1 MLGQGGGVFAG
12 THLHL
17 LLHAVPAV
25 AVVVQQQAVAH
36 RLVGGGLQGRID
48 RGGDVVALVDHV
60 TAEAGDHFLAHQF
73 GHVRGIDLHR
83 RLMSG
88 GVHRH
93 GLGRVGLGLAD
104 ELQVGHALQHIVVT
118 TLAGALRVG
127 DRVARGRELGDAGQ
141 RGHLVQVQLV
151 QFLAVI
157 ELGGSGDAVGAVA
170 EETLVQVQLEDL
182 VLAQLGLDLPRQQDL
197 GQLAGVA
204 VLGAEEELAGH
215 LLGDGGATRHALVVG
230 GGQQPHRTADAHVVH
245 AAVLVEAGVLGGQE
259 GLLQALGHVLHGDR
273 GTPGLAEHRHQL
285 AVGSVDV
292 HRLLHFHVA
301 QGLHVGKLGGHGV
314 VQTAYGGRADQRQ
327 DQDNQEDP
335 AQPAAES
342 SHRVQIPIANF
353 VVAEYRLRKV
363 AAGVVA
369 GERKGNS
376 QGLHGESVRDFT
388 AGPLPFAKNTLLMLG
403 RRSCVQVPVGRG
415 ETVGLIPKSQS
426 PLVGVDISSTAVKL
440 LQLSRSGN
448 RFRVEHYAVEP
459 LPPNA
464 VVEKNIV
471 EVEAVGEAIRRAMNR
486 SGSKAKLAAAAV
498 AGSAVITKVIPMP
511 AELDENDM
519 EAQIE
524 LEAVNY
530 IPYPIEEVNLDFE
543 VIGAIPN
550 NPEMVQV
557 LLAAS
562 RSENVELRQ
571 SALEL
576 GGLQAKVMDVEAF
589 AVENAYALVASELP
603 VSIEGVVALVD
614 IGATMTTLNVL
625 RGGRSLYSREQV
637 FGGKQL
643 TDEIMRRYGLSY
655 EEAGLAKR
663 QGGLP
668 ESYEME
674 VLEPFKEATVQQI
687 SRLLQFFYAGSEFNR
702 VDHIVLAGGCAVLG
716 GLPEM
721 VEEQLGVP
729 TVVANPLAQMT
740 LGPKVNAHALAQD
753 APALM
758 IATGLALRSF
768 D

>member
-1 MLGQGGGVFAG
+1 M
-12 THLHL
+12 
-17 LLHAVPAV
+17 
-25 AVVVQQQAVAH
+25 
-36 RLVGGGLQGRID
+36 
-48 RGGDVVALVDHV
+48 
-60 TAEAGDHFLAHQF
+60 
-73 GHVRGIDLHR
+73 
-83 RLMSG
+83 
-88 GVHRH
+88 
-93 GLGRVGLGLAD
+93 
-104 ELQVGHALQHIVVT
+104 
-118 TLAGALRVG
+118 
-127 DRVARGRELGDAGQ
+127 
-141 RGHLVQVQLV
+141 
-151 QFLAVI
+151 
-157 ELGGSGDAVGAVA
+157 
-170 EETLVQVQLEDL
+170 
-182 VLAQLGLDLPRQQDL
+182 
-197 GQLAGVA
+197 
-204 VLGAEEELAGH
+204 
-215 LLGDGGATRHALVVG
+215 
-230 GGQQPHRTADAHVVH
+230 
-245 AAVLVEAGVLGGQE
+245 
-259 GLLQALGHVLHGDR
+259 
-273 GTPGLAEHRHQL
+273 
-285 AVGSVDV
+285 
-292 HRLLHFHVA
+292 
-301 QGLHVGKLGGHGV
+301 
-314 VQTAYGGRADQRQ
+314 
-327 DQDNQEDP
+327 
-335 AQPAAES
+335 
-342 SHRVQIPIANF
+342 
-353 VVAEYRLRKV
+353 
-363 AAGVVA
+363 
-369 GERKGNS
+369 
-376 QGLHGESVRDFT
+376 
-388 AGPLPFAKNTLLMLG
+388 
-403 RRSCVQVPVGRG
+403 PVGRG

-486 SGSKAKLAAAAV
+486 SGSKAKLAAAAAAV